1 MDDEEHRA
9 ALVALYASDSD
20 SPSDIELL
28 NFNPFGMGLSK
39 SKKPGNGTSASSG
52 TRTVPTT
59 ASKKR
64 TVTKKRT
71 KKKVK
76 KNTLKKH
83 YRVNHNFQG
92 INEKLCR
99 HVPAETRGKV
109 FVPEDYGPPPL
120 SKKLFTEYCA
130 ECCLQPCCMEEFS
143 GKILSEGIR
152 LRGFER
158 FHNSTIQEALQ
169 GYIHQW
175 LKPVFPASY
184 WRHLKK
190 ATPSCITAKLSVD
203 YPDEESNYYGSSSED
218 DEEGDEEEF

>member
-28 NFNPFGMGLSK
+28 NFNPFGLGLSK
-39 SKKPGNGTSASSG
+39 KNKPASGTSAPSSSG
-52 TRTVPTT
+52 TAVQATSSTKSTV
-59 ASKKR
+59 A
-64 TVTKKRT
+64 KKRT

-76 KNTLKKH
+76 KSTLKKF
-83 YRVNHNFQG
+83 YRVKHNFQG
-92 INEKLCR
+92 INEKRCR
-99 HVPAETRGKV
+99 HVPAESRGKV
-109 FVPEDYGPPPL
+109 FVPKDYGPPPL

-143 GKILSEGIR
+143 GKILSEGMR

-158 FHNSTIQEALQ
+158 YHNSTIREALK

-184 WRHLKK
+184 WKRLKK
-190 ATPSCITAKLSVD
+190 ATPSCITKKLNTD
-203 YPDEESNYYGSSSED
+203 YADEDSNYLSDTEQS
-218 DEEGDEEEF
+218 EEEEL